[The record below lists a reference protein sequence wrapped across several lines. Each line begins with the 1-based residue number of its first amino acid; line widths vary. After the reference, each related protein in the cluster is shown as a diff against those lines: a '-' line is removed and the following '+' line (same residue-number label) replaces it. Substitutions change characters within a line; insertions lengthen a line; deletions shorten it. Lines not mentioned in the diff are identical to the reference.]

1 MSRCAVL
8 VVDDDPVILATTVE
22 LLADEG
28 YPVQTATNGAEA
40 LEEVERHRPDIVLL
54 DMGMP
59 VMDGRAFV
67 REVHARGL
75 ELKIL
80 VMTAAR
86 DAQTSADEI
95 KAEGYLPKP
104 FKLDQLLT
112 QMERLCAAQ
121 PAE

>member
-1 MSRCAVL
+1 LTRCAVL
-8 VVDDDPVILATTVE
+8 VVDDDPVIVATTVE
-22 LLADEG
+22 LLAFEG

-59 VMDGRAFV
+59 VMDGWSFV
-67 REVHARGL
+67 RELHARHIDL
-75 ELKIL
+75 QIL

-86 DAQTSADEI
+86 DAQASADAI
-95 KAEGYLPKP
+95 QAQGFLPKP

-112 QMERLCAAQ
+112 QMERLCAAR
-121 PAE
+121 PIE